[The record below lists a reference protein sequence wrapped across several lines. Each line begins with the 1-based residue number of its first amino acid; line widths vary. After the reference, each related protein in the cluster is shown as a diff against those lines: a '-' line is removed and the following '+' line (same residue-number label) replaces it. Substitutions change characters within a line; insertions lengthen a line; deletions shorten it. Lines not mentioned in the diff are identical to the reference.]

1 MSFDTSTRDQWL
13 VDEPFS
19 GLGLNKGDHL
29 LVKKNNKMGLFLFV
43 CFWSQFIPSWQKM
56 CPKKAIPKSK
66 SNKVCF
72 IRTVCA

>member
-29 LVKKNNKMGLFLFV
+29 LVKKNNKMGLFFV
-43 CFWSQFIPSWQKM
+43 CLFLVTIHTKLAKNV
-56 CPKKAIPKSK
+56 PKEGNTKE
-66 SNKVCF
+66 
-72 IRTVCA
+72 